1 MRVNLIL
8 PSGISKLDRLLDRGL
23 TSGLI
28 THVFGKAGAGKT
40 TLALGFVHSALDL
53 DIRTIYINSESS
65 SPIERL
71 EQITKKRFEDLE
83 ENITLLAPKKFDE
96 QGTIV
101 EDLKLFTKRDT
112 RLVVVDTMTRLY
124 RAILDDKKSNFAA
137 HRELNRQM
145 GFLKGIARQQ
155 DIAVLVLN
163 QVRAKMDEFDGI
175 EPVANS
181 IMEYWSDYVIQMRSR
196 PEIGTRLLERLV
208 PKGEPSSVVLN
219 ITNDGLTTEQG
230 ETVK

>member
-1 MRVNLIL
+1 MNLIL
-8 PSGISKLDRLLDRGL
+8 PSGISRLDRLLDRGL

-28 THVFGKAGAGKT
+28 THVFGEAAAGKT
-40 TLALGFVHSALDL
+40 TLALGFVSSALDL
-53 DIRTIYINSESS
+53 DIRSIYINSESS

-71 EQITKKRFEDLE
+71 EQITRKKFDDLE
-83 ENITLLAPKKFDE
+83 EHITLLLPKNFDE

-112 RLVVVDTMTRLY
+112 GLVVVDTMTRLY
-124 RAILDDKKSNFAA
+124 RAILDDKKSNYAA

-163 QVRAKMDEFDGI
+163 QVRAKMDGFDGI

-181 IMEYWSDYVIQMRSR
+181 IMEYWSDYVIKIRSR